1 MKQKVDLS
9 ELQEQHL
16 DAMIGLAFDL
26 EDVEEAMRLSSE
38 PDPALTS
45 QEEKQA
51 EAILQ
56 TVLARLDEREKAA
69 QQQRRKSRLKRWI
82 PRVIEVAAC
91 LALVL
96 AIAMPVA
103 VANSSALR
111 SRVLQLLFEQDEEQ
125 GLMRFVFTDDPE
137 AAFDVPEEWTGNY
150 FPSYFPDG
158 FSYWGMNPYMQSA
171 EYRDD
176 EGNQIFFR
184 EFSEDTSGSA
194 GTDNSEVTYID
205 LHGTTAQMI
214 DGDSL
219 GIHTVTITWANDTN
233 WFVVNTND
241 VDTDEAIAVA
251 RSVREIVK

>member
-9 ELQEQHL
+9 ELQERYL

-26 EDVEEAMRLSSE
+26 DDTEEALRLSSE
-38 PDPALTS
+38 PDPALTP
-45 QEEKQA
+45 QEEEQA
-51 EAILQ
+51 DAILQ
-56 TVLARLDEREKAA
+56 RALAYLDEREKAA
-69 QQQRRKSRLKRWI
+69 RQQRRNSAMKRWI
-82 PRVIEVAAC
+82 PRIIEVAAC

-103 VANSSALR
+103 VANSAAFR
-111 SRVLQLLFEQDEEQ
+111 SRVLRLLFEADEEQ
-125 GLMRFVFTDDPE
+125 GSMNFSFVEDPDASFE
-137 AAFDVPEEWTGNY
+137 VPEDWTGNY
-150 FPSYFPDG
+150 FPSYFPGG
-158 FSYWGMNPYMQSA
+158 FTYWGMNPYMQSV

-184 EFSEDTSGSA
+184 EFTEDTSGSA

-241 VDTDEAIAVA
+241 VNTEEALAVA